1 MQTRDINLQL
11 FRKQMAVLRRF
22 IWGAGQ
28 VTKSGWPIQK
38 EGSKNCFIIV
48 IDINIKTAVHLYF
61 KYLFFIY
68 TDIKSKM
75 GGGGSWGNACSSG
88 GRCSPLASCS
98 SAPVVK
104 KQKQKNFDIHSLF
117 ALDLFCKFEKKKK
130 IHYSFCP

>member
-61 KYLFFIY
+61 KYLVLI
-68 TDIKSKM
+68 ILILSQKW
-75 GGGGSWGNACSSG
+75 GGGVVGAMLVPRGAD
-88 GRCSPLASCS
+88 
-98 SAPVVK
+98 APPCLL
-104 KQKQKNFDIHSLF
+104 QL
-117 ALDLFCKFEKKKK
+117 
-130 IHYSFCP
+130 